1 MQMRNQPSK
10 KTGKVDIID
19 RHIKGRCLIIDSRL
33 LLIQN
38 SMEISMLIMDIAE
51 ISDYYDVLVLAKK
64 GEEDYIKG
72 FLQHWDLAGKVV
84 TEYTGYDQILEKY
97 KILGVFTLAAQAE
110 KMRRYY
116 RSTIFAR

>member
-10 KTGKVDIID
+10 KTGKTDIID

-38 SMEISMLIMDIAE
+38 SMEIAMLIMDIAE
-51 ISDYYDVLVLAKK
+51 ISDYYDVLVLSKK

-72 FLQHWDLAGKVV
+72 FLEHWGLKGEVV
-84 TEYTGYDQILEKY
+84 VEYTRYDEILAKY
-97 KILGVFTLAAQAE
+97 KILGVFTLAHQAE